1 MTLGGIVIV
10 GEKLRGIMPWITA
23 EKIIDKSKS

>member
-1 MTLGGIVIV
+1 MTPGGIVIV
-10 GEKLRGIMPWITA
+10 GEKLRGIMPGITA

>member
-1 MTLGGIVIV
+1 MTAGGIVIV

>member
-1 MTLGGIVIV
+1 MTRGGIVIV